1 MNTGTGTSTDSAT
14 VTDPD
19 VLLEVEGL
27 RTRFRTDHGEV
38 PAVNGVDLTIRRGR
52 TLCVVGESGCGKS
65 VTARSIL
72 QLVEPPGR
80 ITGGRVLLHPDTG
93 TEEAAGGTGGA
104 PRTAAPLDLAAL
116 KPKGKRIRRVRG
128 SDVAMIF
135 QEPMASLSLVHR
147 VGNQV
152 GEAIRVHS
160 TATKKEARER
170 SVELLGRVGIPNPE
184 RLVDAYPF
192 QLSGGMRQRVMIAM
206 ALSCE
211 PRLLIADE
219 PTTALDV
226 TTQAQILDL
235 LGDLQRRRGMA
246 MMFITHD
253 MGVVAEV
260 ADDVAVMYLGNVVER
275 GSVDDVFH
283 APKHPYTRAL
293 LESIPR
299 MGGPRRERLPAIRGN
314 VPDPAGRPSG
324 CVFRDRC
331 DSAMTGLCDT
341 VDPPPIDVGGGRLV
355 RCLLYGGAEERPD
368 TSGAASDTDTPA
380 AVRKAPAADPRTGKE
395 AADADANRG

>member
-1 MNTGTGTSTDSAT
+1 MATG
-14 VTDPD
+14 TDPD
-19 VLLEVEGL
+19 VVLEVRGL

-80 ITGGRVLLHPDTG
+80 ITGGQVLLHPDSRAPADG
-93 TEEAAGGTGGA
+93 APAAAGADAA
-104 PRTAAPLDLAAL
+104 PADRPLDLAAL
-116 KPKGKRIRRVRG
+116 KPKGKEIRRVRG
-128 SDVAMIF
+128 RDIAMIF

-147 VGNQV
+147 VGNQI
-152 GEAIRVHS
+152 GESIRVHNPVS
-160 TATKKEARER
+160 KKEAREI
-170 SVELLGRVGIPNPE
+170 SVGLLGQVGIPNPE
-184 RLVDAYPF
+184 RLIDVYPF

-211 PRLLIADE
+211 PRMLIADE

-235 LGDLQRRRGMA
+235 LADLQRRRGMA
-246 MMFITHD
+246 MLFITHD
-253 MGVVAEV
+253 MGVVAEI
-260 ADDVAVMYLGNVVER
+260 ADDVAVMYLGNVVEH
-275 GSVDDVFH
+275 GSVDEVFH

-293 LESIPR
+293 LDSIPR
-299 MGGPRRERLPAIRGN
+299 MGGPRRDRLPAIRGT
-314 VPDPAGRPSG
+314 VPDPSTRPTG

-331 DSAMTGLCDT
+331 DAAMPGLCDT
-341 VDPPPIDVGGGRLV
+341 VDPPPIDVGNGRLV
-355 RCLLYGGAEERPD
+355 RCLLYGGAEGRSPD
-368 TSGAASDTDTPA
+368 PQAGTAGD
-380 AVRKAPAADPRTGKE
+380 DPRPASPSGKE
-395 AADADANRG
+395 AADVDAN

>member
-1 MNTGTGTSTDSAT
+1 MATG
-14 VTDPD
+14 TDPD
-19 VLLEVEGL
+19 VLLEVRGL
-27 RTRFRTDHGEV
+27 HTRFRTDGGEI
-38 PAVNGVDLTIRRGR
+38 PAVDGVDLTIRSGR

-80 ITGGRVLLHPDTG
+80 VTGGQVLLH
-93 TEEAAGGTGGA
+93 AGGSSGA
-104 PRTAAPLDLAAL
+104 AAAPPSAEPLDLAAL
-116 KPKGKRIRRVRG
+116 DPKGRDIRRVRG
-128 SDVAMIF
+128 RDVSMIF

-147 VGNQV
+147 VGNQI
-152 GEAIRVHS
+152 GEAIRVHNPVS
-160 TATKKEARER
+160 KKEARR
-170 SVELLGRVGIPNPE
+170 ITVRLLGQVGIPNPE
-184 RLVDAYPF
+184 RLVDVYPF

-235 LGDLQRRRGMA
+235 LAGLQRDHGMA
-246 MMFITHD
+246 IMFITHD
-253 MGVVAEV
+253 MGVVAEI
-260 ADDVAVMYLGNVVER
+260 ADDVAVMYLGKVVER

-293 LESIPR
+293 LESVPR
-299 MGGPRRERLPAIRGN
+299 MGGPRRDRLPAIRGS
-314 VPDPAGRPSG
+314 VPDPADRPSG

-331 DSAMTGLCDT
+331 DSFMPGLCDT
-341 VDPPPIDVGGGRLV
+341 VEPPTVETGGSQV
-355 RCLLYGGAEERPD
+355 RCLLYGGAEQAPTAPRA
-368 TSGAASDTDTPA
+368 GAAD
-380 AVRKAPAADPRTGKE
+380 RADPDPRPRKE
-395 AADADANRG
+395 AADVDAD

>member
-1 MNTGTGTSTDSAT
+1 MATGTDQ
-14 VTDPD
+14 D
-19 VLLEVEGL
+19 VLLQVRGL

-38 PAVNGVDLTIRRGR
+38 PAVNGVDLTLRRGR

-80 ITGGRVLLHPDTG
+80 ITGGRVLLHPDPD
-93 TEEAAGGTGGA
+93 AGGADTGDGHA
-104 PRTAAPLDLAAL
+104 PRTAPPVTAEPLDLASL
-116 KPKGKRIRRVRG
+116 GPKGTRIRRVRG
-128 SDVAMIF
+128 RDVSMIF

-147 VGNQV
+147 VGNQI
-152 GEAIRVHS
+152 GEAIRVHTPVS
-160 TATKKEARER
+160 KKEARTM
-170 SVELLGRVGIPNPE
+170 SVGLLGQVGIPNPE

-206 ALSCE
+206 ALSCR

-235 LGDLQRRRGMA
+235 LADLQERRGMG

-253 MGVVAEV
+253 MGVVAEI

-275 GSVDDVFH
+275 GTVDDVFH

-299 MGGPRRERLPAIRGN
+299 MGGPRRDRLPAIRGT
-314 VPDPAGRPSG
+314 VPDPAHRPTG

-331 DSAMTGLCDT
+331 DSAMPGLCDT
-341 VDPPPIDVGGGRLV
+341 VDPPPIDVGGGRRV
-355 RCLLYGGAEERPD
+355 SCLLYGGAGDRTTGEQDGAQAGGTGGDARP
-368 TSGAASDTDTPA
+368 T
-380 AVRKAPAADPRTGKE
+380 PRTGKD
-395 AADADANRG
+395 AADADTD